1 MAGSNTCRCHVR
13 NVMADGEALPTTM
26 RAHVVGDVR
35 DGGVRTSE
43 VDALHVDEGAEASV
57 SVDRRYSTR
66 TRIKQSIRL
75 EEWDLGFLS
84 RWCGC
89 TVRTLDKV
97 CFCFGVAN
105 ALTEAYFFGG
115 WHAQQVLFYTA
126 KAPILI
132 TARLVY
138 YWFKRWHYFML
149 DFCYF
154 CNAALLLY
162 LWVWPESKA
171 LFTVVFSLVNGPIAF
186 AVIAFS
192 NALVFHSVDKI
203 TSLFIHMTPVLVTHS
218 VRFYSKEIAAA
229 GLLGGRQRYA
239 VCEPDDA
246 SCSGLLYTYAI
257 PLACYAAHQVLL
269 LLLTACI
276 CPIPRDK
283 RFLSS
288 FRYLA
293 MRERGALYKIT
304 RACGNSAVRQV
315 FIYGLINI
323 GFTAVVLLPS
333 TLWYRSYYAQFLFI
347 LVIGSVCVWN
357 GATFY
362 FERFQAAVSAKS
374 SSRGVTASKQLLSSD
389 AIGDAGDI
397 GRAFTSAQPPSP
409 AASASLKAEAEAA
422 TDQLARSGGNYN
434 NEKPS
439 PATQV

>member
-1 MAGSNTCRCHVR
+1 M
-13 NVMADGEALPTTM
+13 
-26 RAHVVGDVR
+26 
-35 DGGVRTSE
+35 RTSE
-43 VDALHVDEGAEASV
+43 VDALHDDGVVASD
-57 SVDRRYSTR
+57 SHDRRYSTR

-84 RWCGC
+84 SLCGC
-89 TVRTLDKV
+89 TVRTLDKI
-97 CFCFGVAN
+97 CFSFGVAN

-162 LWVWPESKA
+162 LWVWPNSKI

-218 VRFYSKEIAAA
+218 VRFYSEEIAAA
-229 GLLGGRQRYA
+229 GLIGGRQRYA
-239 VCEPDDA
+239 VCEPDDT
-246 SCSGLLYTYAI
+246 SCSGMLYTYVF

-276 CPIPRDK
+276 CPIPSDK

-293 MRERGALYKIT
+293 MRERGILYKIT
-304 RACGNSAVRQV
+304 RACGNSMVRQIC
-315 FIYGLINI
+315 IYGMINI
-323 GFTAVVLLPS
+323 GFAAVVLIPA
-333 TLWYRSYYAQFLFI
+333 TLWCRSYYAQFLFI
-347 LVIGSVCVWN
+347 LFIGSVCVWN

-374 SSRGVTASKQLLSSD
+374 ARALTASKQLLSSD
-389 AIGDAGDI
+389 AIGDAGGI
-397 GRAFTSAQPPSP
+397 GHAFASAQPPSRK
-409 AASASLKAEAEAA
+409 ASALSEAEAA
-422 TDQLARSGGNYN
+422 TATDQLALSEGKN
-434 NEKPS
+434 NGKKPS